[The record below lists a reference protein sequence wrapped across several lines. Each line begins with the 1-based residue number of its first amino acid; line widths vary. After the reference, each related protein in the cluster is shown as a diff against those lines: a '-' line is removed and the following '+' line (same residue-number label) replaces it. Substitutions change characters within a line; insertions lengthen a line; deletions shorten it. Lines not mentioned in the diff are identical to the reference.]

1 MRKFFLLLLLS
12 FSTCFL
18 YAIDYTVR
26 GRVIE
31 QQSRQP
37 VMDAYVWLA
46 GKDTLRTMTDS
57 LGCFT
62 LEQVPPGIFHFMV
75 TCIGYEPVRTSEYQ
89 ISATTP
95 FIEIELKEDT
105 RFIQDVTVRP
115 DLFRRSTESPV
126 SMNVIS
132 TREIEKSPGSNR
144 DVSRIVRNYPGV
156 SFSPIGYRN
165 DLIVRGGGPSE
176 NRFFMDGIEIPNI
189 NHFATLG
196 ASGGPV
202 SIVNA
207 DLIRDINFYTGA
219 FPAARAGAM
228 SSVLDFRL
236 RDGDPEKQTFKATL
250 GASEVSLSG
259 SGHFTDRTT
268 YLFSVRQSY
277 LQMLFKLLGLPFLP
291 NYIDGQ
297 VKIKSRLKN
306 NDELMFMA
314 LTGVDRM
321 KLNTDEDGE
330 MAQYMLSYLPEINQ
344 ETFTVG
350 ATYKHYAGSHV
361 QTYTLSH
368 NYLNNRNLKFVNN
381 DASRPENKTLDL
393 KAVEQKTT
401 AKVEN
406 RSFAGSWTLKEGVEL
421 NNYLYDNN
429 TFQRLYQQQSQEN
442 LYETAL
448 DLLAWGLYVSGDYAP
463 ADSKFSASAG
473 IRFDGNNYSPKMLRL
488 WNQVSPRA
496 SMRYA
501 FNPHWSLG
509 LSAGWYAQLPSFSAL
524 GFKNTEGDYV
534 NKALD
539 YMHVAQSA
547 LGVEWRMNQNFSLSV
562 EGFYKY
568 YTDIPL
574 SVADGIPLACKGADY
589 GSVGNEALVSEARG
603 RAYGVEVLFRYS
615 IPERLNLTA
624 SFTAYKS
631 EYQASPGEEYIA
643 SAWDNRYI
651 LNVGGTYDFPKQWS
665 LGMRCSVIG
674 GAPYTPYD
682 LEKSELVSAWDVS
695 GRPYLDYDRYN
706 SERYSSFAQVDLRL
720 DKDFYFKKWRL
731 GFYID
736 IQNVFNSSLK
746 QPDAWISTGEIVNP
760 DAPKEEQRYRLKPI
774 KMESGNLVPTLG
786 LTVEF

>member
-1 MRKFFLLLLLS
+1 MRKFSLLLLLS
-12 FSTCFL
+12 LSSCFL
-18 YAIDYTVR
+18 YAIDYTIR

-31 QQSRQP
+31 QQSREP
-37 VMDAYVWLA
+37 VTDAYVWLA
-46 GKDTLRTMTDS
+46 GKDTLRTITDS
-57 LGCFT
+57 LGYFT
-62 LEQVPPGIFHFMV
+62 LEQVPPGIFRFLV
-75 TCIGYEPVRTSEYQ
+75 TCIGYEPMQTSEYQ

-105 RFIQDVTVRP
+105 RFIQDITVRP

-236 RDGDPEKQTFKATL
+236 RDGDSEKQTFKATL

-259 SGHFTDRTT
+259 SGHFSDRTT

-277 LQMLFKLLGLPFLP
+277 LQMLFKILGLPFLP

-344 ETFTVG
+344 ETFTIG

-381 DASRPENKTLDL
+381 DDSRPENKTIDL

-406 RSFAGSWTLKEGVEL
+406 KSFAGSWTLKEGVEL

-429 TFQRLYQQQSQEN
+429 TFQRLFLQQTLEN
-442 LYETAL
+442 RYETSL
-448 DLLAWGLYVSGDYAP
+448 DMLAWGLYMSGDYAP
-463 ADSKFSASAG
+463 TGSKFSASAG

-496 SMRYA
+496 SLRYA

-509 LSAGWYAQLPSFSAL
+509 FSAGWYSQLPPFSAL
-524 GFKNTEGDYV
+524 GFKNTEGVYV
-534 NKALD
+534 NKDLD

-547 LGVEWRMNQNFSLSV
+547 LGVEWRMNQSFSLSV

-589 GSVGNEALVSEARG
+589 GSVGNEALVSDARG
-603 RAYGVEVLFRYS
+603 RAYGVEALFRYS

-624 SFTAYKS
+624 SFTAFKS
-631 EYQASPGEEYIA
+631 EYQASPGEDYIA

-706 SERYSSFAQVDLRL
+706 SERYNSFAQVDLRL

-774 KMESGNLVPTLG
+774 KMESGNLVPTIG
-786 LTVEF
+786 LTAEF